1 MMALLRALRHPLR
14 WLLSLV
20 ATVVL
25 VGSVAGGAPLVA
37 AAMGVAAGQPLG
49 ELLGRSRLRLP
60 VVLVILAAAM
70 SFGWGLGWLF
80 TGSSLGPSLLGPGWA
95 IIASDL
101 TRVGATTFT
110 LWAGLRALAIRLP
123 AFLAVETGALGLT
136 FALGFVAHRDGAVA
150 RPLWL
155 SDPVWRAG
163 FDPADALLAL
173 GAVFG
178 LGLLALM
185 ALEARKRPALSAAL
199 LVPALTLTLLAL
211 IDASGLQRPP
221 PPAELAEIRDAMG
234 DPPLPTPPDGQSG
247 GASDPED
254 GEGGGGG
261 GEPEDGEGGGG
272 GASDPEDGAGGGE
285 PQDGEGGG
293 AEQGGEQPQGGGAPQ
308 DGEATGAPKEGEE
321 PQGGG
326 EGEGAAEPP
335 PPQPDDLDNPSSSKS
350 QPQPVAVI
358 LLGDDYTP
366 PSEIFYLRQEAHSEF
381 TGTRLG
387 PTSRPDVDLDV
398 ITEFPNAKLTAKAPP
413 AEEGRA
419 VVHATVALLSEHDR
433 AFGLETVLTFSP
445 VVNPNPARFVAAY
458 NVRSAAV
465 STPYD
470 ALIDKPVG
478 DPAWTEDQRAYYT
491 QVPDDPRYAA
501 LAQEI
506 IAGLPADAQGLP
518 FARALAVKLWLDRNM
533 KYTMKEKHHNV
544 PDPTADFLFGNL
556 TGYCVHSAHASVFLW
571 RSLGIPARVSTGY
584 AVEASQLQGSSLVVM
599 SNDGHA
605 WPELYVE
612 GLGWTPLDV
621 SPEQVLDEPGEP
633 VDEEMVE
640 LLSEMAREKPDP
652 EVAERREPIDWA
664 GVGRVA
670 LRLGL
675 GALAATLAMA
685 LAAAYATKLWRRL
698 SPRVASARAL
708 PRVGYRLALDLLAEA
723 GISRREGETREAFAR
738 RVAEA
743 APTFAHITT
752 LHLDVAMGDPA
763 TAPWR
768 AQGQGPWREA
778 LAALRAELSASVRL
792 RRRLLGL
799 LNPFSLFMAR

>member
-1 MMALLRALRHPLR
+1 MMAVLRALRHPLR
-14 WLLSLV
+14 WVLSLV

-25 VGSVAGGAPLVA
+25 VGSVAGGAPLLA
-37 AAMGVAAGQPLG
+37 AAFGTALGQPSG

-60 VVLVILAAAM
+60 VAIVLLASALG
-70 SFGWGLGWLF
+70 FGWGLGWLF
-80 TGSSLGPSLLGPGWA
+80 SGSSLGPSLLGPGWA

-110 LWAGLRALAIRLP
+110 LWAGLRLFAIRLP
-123 AFLAVETGALGLT
+123 AFLAVETGAMGLT

-173 GAVFG
+173 GALFG
-178 LGLLALM
+178 LGLLAIL
-185 ALEARKRPALSAAL
+185 ALEARRRPALSAAF

-211 IDASGLQRPP
+211 IDASGLQKPP

-234 DPPLPTPPDGQSG
+234 DPPLPTPPEGQSG
-247 GASDPED
+247 GGESPTEEPDEGGGGQGEEPEE

-261 GEPEDGEGGGG
+261 QGEEPQGAEEGGEQPQGG
-272 GASDPEDGAGGGE
+272 QQ
-285 PQDGEGGG
+285 PQD
-293 AEQGGEQPQGGGAPQ
+293 GEQPQGGGA
-308 DGEATGAPKEGEE
+308 GEPKEGEE
-321 PQGGG
+321 PQEGSEG
-326 EGEGAAEPP
+326 EGEGAAPPP
-335 PPQPDDLDNPSSSKS
+335 PPQPDDLDKPSSSKS
-350 QPQPVAVI
+350 QPQPVAII
-358 LLGDDYTP
+358 LLGDDYSP
-366 PSEIFYLRQEAHSEF
+366 PSELFYLRQEAHSEF

-413 AEEGRA
+413 AEDGRA
-419 VVHATVALLSEHDR
+419 VVHATVALLAEHDR

-465 STPYD
+465 NTPYED
-470 ALIDKPVG
+470 LLSKPVG
-478 DPAWTEDQRAYYT
+478 DPTWTEEQLAYYT
-491 QVPDDPRYAA
+491 QVPEDPRYGT

-506 IAGLPADAQGLP
+506 IAGLPPDAQALP
-518 FARALAVKLWLDRNM
+518 FAKALAVKLWLDRSM
-533 KYTMKEKHHNV
+533 KYTTKEKHHNV

-584 AVEASQLQGSSLVVM
+584 AVQASELQGASLVVM
-599 SNDGHA
+599 SNNAHA
-605 WPELYVE
+605 WPELYIE
-612 GLGWTPLDV
+612 GLGWVPLDV
-621 SPEQVLDEPGEP
+621 APEQVLDEPGEP

-652 EVAERREPIDWA
+652 ELAERREPIDWA
-664 GVGRVA
+664 GVGRFV

-675 GALAATLAMA
+675 STLGAALLFA
-685 LAAAYATKLWRRL
+685 LAAAYTTKLWRRL
-698 SPRVASARAL
+698 APRLASARAL

-723 GISRREGETREAFAR
+723 GLSRREGETREAFAR
-738 RVAEA
+738 RVAES
-743 APTFAHITT
+743 APTFAQITT

-763 TAPWR
+763 ASPWR
-768 AQGQGPWREA
+768 AQGHGPWGEA
-778 LAALRAELSASVRL
+778 LTSLRAELGASVRL

-799 LNPFSLFMAR
+799 VNPFSLFMAR